1 MPSTKV
7 ILNPVAG
14 RGYGARVEPR
24 LRQLLKAEGIDHDL
38 VRTEGRWHA
47 PKLAAQAISDGY
59 ELVVAAG
66 GDGTMHEVVNGLMA
80 AAGDGVA
87 GTLGVLPIGSG
98 SDFAHTVGVPPDLQ
112 AACHRLANGTER
124 VVDLGWL
131 AVDGGT
137 PRWFDN
143 TVGIG
148 FDGVVTLEALKF
160 KRLRGM
166 ALYLPVV
173 LKTVFVA
180 FKAPQVSIRYDDQ
193 ELDMTA
199 LMVVVCNGPREG
211 GGFFVAPEARP
222 DDGLFDLCV
231 ADEVGKLGMLRLIPH
246 FMQGTHIHQ
255 PTVTMAR
262 ARRVTITSPDPLVAH
277 ADGEMLCTAGHTI
290 ECELL
295 PKRLRVQC

>member
-1 MPSTKV
+1 MPPIKV

-14 RGYGARVEPR
+14 KGYGARVEPELRR
-24 LRQLLKAEGIDHDL
+24 LLDATGVEYDL
-38 VRTEGRWHA
+38 VRTQGRWHA
-47 PKLAAQAISDGY
+47 PELAAQAAADGH

-80 AAGDGVA
+80 AAGEGVG

-98 SDFAHTVGVPPDLQ
+98 SDFAHTAGVPPDLA
-112 AACHRLANGTER
+112 AACDRLAHGRVR
-124 VVDLGWL
+124 VVDI
-131 AVDGGT
+131 ARVTVDGGA
-137 PRWFDN
+137 PRYYDN
-143 TVGIG
+143 TMGLG

-173 LKTVFVA
+173 IKTVFVA
-180 FKAPQVSIRYDDQ
+180 FKPPRVTIRYDDQ
-193 ELDMTA
+193 ELSMTA

-222 DDGLFDLCV
+222 DDGLFDVCI
-231 ADEVGKLGMLRLIPH
+231 AHEVGKVGMLRLIPH

-262 ARRVTITSPDPLVAH
+262 ARRVTVTSPDPLVAH
-277 ADGEMLCTAGHTI
+277 ADGEMLCTDGHTI
-290 ECELL
+290 ECEIL
-295 PKRLRVQC
+295 PQRLRVQC